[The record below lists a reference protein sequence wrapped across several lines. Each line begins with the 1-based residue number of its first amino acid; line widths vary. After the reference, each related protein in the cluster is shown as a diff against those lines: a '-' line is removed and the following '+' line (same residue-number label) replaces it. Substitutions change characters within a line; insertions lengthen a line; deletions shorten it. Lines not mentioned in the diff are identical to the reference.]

1 MPSRF
6 FVSIV
11 TTLLVLAAMIPSRS
25 QTQEQMTQQAE
36 ASFET
41 ADAELNA
48 VYDQVAKAMP
58 DEPARRK
65 LIHAQKAWGIFR
77 DAQAELDADSAR
89 GGSLQPQIYAM
100 SEEATTRARIAQLKQ
115 LLKELQAQ

>member
-1 MPSRF
+1 MSSRHFVFIAITLFVLAAAMPSRG
-6 FVSIV
+6 
-11 TTLLVLAAMIPSRS
+11 
-25 QTQEQMTQQAE
+25 QTQMQMTQQAE
-36 ASFET
+36 ASFEA

-48 VYDQVAKAMP
+48 IYDQVTKALP
-58 DEPARRK
+58 DEPARKK

-77 DAQAELDADSAR
+77 DAQAELDADQAR